1 MITLEVSKQEAHEI
15 RVALSCSLLELE
27 RWLPSVNDEVEVR
40 EIKAR
45 IEVIGNL
52 IEAVPTGY

>member
-27 RWLPSVNDEVEVR
+27 HWLPSVNDEVEVR

>member
-27 RWLPSVNDEVEVR
+27 TYLPSVDDELEVR
-40 EIKAR
+40 EVKAR

-52 IEAVPTGY
+52 IEAIPTGY